1 MPIDDHLLE
10 LGNCGRNFRQLS
22 AQKAQLRT
30 RLSDF
35 WLKKAYLGTRKTQIF
50 PLKMLNFGTTLGRS
64 FTGPLLLQGSL
75 SVIAHLDSK
84 I

>member
-1 MPIDDHLLE
+1 MPIDDHLLK

-35 WLKKAYLGTRKTQIF
+35 WLKKAYLGTRKTQILGQ
-50 PLKMLNFGTTLGRS
+50 PLAGASLGL
-64 FTGPLLLQGSL
+64 FSL
-75 SVIAHLDSK
+75 KVHSP
-84 I
+84 